1 MTPYTASKNRLDL
14 NFLLRFL
21 IIRQNV
27 IKYDNAVLTFL
38 LITASLKTEP
48 SLRYQPR
55 QPWFVYVNLISISR
69 HQDNLSSA
77 DHLVALILVKS
88 PLEKPRVSYK
98 SCLTETI
105 RSQIGQTFA
114 RLVVF
119 VRVLVRAETRVKV
132 AYQRSARF
140 LLFSLTII
148 SARLFFVQENFIY
161 LYI

>member
-1 MTPYTASKNRLDL
+1 MAPCTESKNRLDL
-14 NFLLRFL
+14 NSLLLFL

-27 IKYDNAVLTFL
+27 IKYDNAVLTLNRTFVT
-38 LITASLKTEP
+38 ISTETA
-48 SLRYQPR
+48 
-55 QPWFVYVNLISISR
+55 VYVNLISISR

-88 PLEKPRVSYK
+88 APEKPRVSYK

-105 RSQIGQTFA
+105 RSQIGQTFV